1 MDDGQ
6 SGPRLVS
13 ANGSTEPNERA
24 ADLPLPSTA
33 SYAATTDGTW
43 PYSYDSCDTGTLP
56 NQTDFS
62 KQTEAIQNADGGPL
76 SYLPRQRL
84 SSCTCSGEECVDSM
98 SGDGR
103 IASMTDTA

>member
-1 MDDGQ
+1 MGNL
-6 SGPRLVS
+6 GRGEPRLVTV
-13 ANGSTEPNERA
+13 AEH
-24 ADLPLPSTA
+24 ADVQLTLRLAPPCTA

-84 SSCTCSGEECVDSM
+84 SSCTCSGEEWVDRM
-98 SGDGR
+98 HGDVR
-103 IASMTDTA
+103 EASVTDTA